1 MGTIKAKLCK
11 QIMKET
17 YMGQLE
23 WARSQTTKITQI
35 RDIKSSS
42 IKQTRRLRR
51 NGGLYFKSGKNA
63 CISFKLWDIGQR
75 VLQTP
80 QETSLMRS
88 IKWKATL
95 KWPSL
100 KSLLENFHLWE
111 ILNRGGRPRELGRNK
126 KNKKKICVFFH
137 RLSRPSEVMCFL
149 TLPLFERAFEPSLP
163 FERAF
168 EPSPLFRARLWALA
182 SFRARLWA
190 LDHPRVNHYKET
202 FFFFLGRSPITIRS
216 LLKKKR

>member
-1 MGTIKAKLCK
+1 VTTNVFKSETGINKWSSQIIGWDEKSLASKWVMMGTIKAKLCK
-11 QIMKET
+11 QIAEET

-51 NGGLYFKSGKNA
+51 NGGLYFKSGKNT

-100 KSLLENFHLWE
+100 KSLLEIFHLWE

-126 KNKKKICVFFH
+126 KNKKKSVYFSI
-137 RLSRPSEVMCFL
+137 
-149 TLPLFERAFEPSLP
+149 AF
-163 FERAF
+163 
-168 EPSPLFRARLWALA
+168 
-182 SFRARLWA
+182 
-190 LDHPRVNHYKET
+190 LDHPR
-202 FFFFLGRSPITIRS
+202 
-216 LLKKKR
+216 